1 MEVKRVD
8 WFRIIADLNGRG
20 LSTHDISSRIGV
32 AQSTLIG
39 WKNDGAEPRY
49 SDGNKLII
57 LWQEICAPIPLAT
70 ETKTSRIF

>member
-20 LSTHDISSRIGV
+20 VAVAEIARRIQV
-32 AQSTLIG
+32 PHPTVMG

-49 SDGNKLII
+49 GDGNKLIV
-57 LWQEICAPIPLAT
+57 LWQEICAPIPLTA
-70 ETKTSRIF
+70 ETKRSRVS